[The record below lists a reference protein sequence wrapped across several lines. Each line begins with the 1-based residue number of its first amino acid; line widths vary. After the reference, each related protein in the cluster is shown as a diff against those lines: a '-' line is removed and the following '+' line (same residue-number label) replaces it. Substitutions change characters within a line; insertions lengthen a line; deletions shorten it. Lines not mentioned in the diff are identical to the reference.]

1 MKLLHNAHIHT
12 QNPAQPTASAIAIDR
27 ERILAVGEA
36 ADLFTQYPRAEK
48 QDMQGHVIV
57 PGLTDAHL
65 HLKHYS
71 LALQK
76 INCEVDTKAECL
88 RRVADRV
95 KESKPGEWILGH
107 GWNQNVWQ
115 PPPLP
120 PGEGPGVRDSGLRA
134 WPHAS

>member
-12 QNPAQPTASAIAIDR
+12 QNAAQPTASAIVIDR
-27 ERILAVGEA
+27 ERILAVGDANE
-36 ADLFTQYPRAEK
+36 LLSQYPGAEK
-48 QDMQGHVIV
+48 QDMHGRVIV

-76 INCEVDTKAECL
+76 IDCEVETKEECL
-88 RRVADRV
+88 RRVAERV

-107 GWNQNVWQ
+107 GWNQNVW
-115 PPPLP
+115 
-120 PGEGPGVRDSGLRA
+120 GS
-134 WPHAS
+134 WPTASELDAIA